1 MEFIFYLALMIAAT
15 KLAGH
20 LSVRIGQP
28 AVLGE
33 LIAGILLGPAVLGI
47 IDADASFI
55 HYFSEI
61 GVLLLMFLAGL
72 ETDLDQLKRNWRP
85 AFAVAIGG
93 IIVPFFGGY
102 WSALLF
108 GFEAENALFCGILFC
123 ATSVSISVQV
133 LKEMNRLGSREGT
146 TILGAAVV
154 DDVLVV
160 ILLAVMMSVL
170 GEGADVSLGWL
181 IGKKAIFFV
190 VVLLVG
196 WLVVPKLLEWLAK
209 LRVTEAA
216 VSIAVAICLGFAYFA
231 EYMGMA
237 GIIGSFA
244 AGIAISQSKLRHDV
258 EKKLEPIAYAVF
270 VPVFFV
276 SIGLNVR
283 FDGLGSQ
290 LLFVVVISLVA
301 VATKLLG
308 GGLGAR
314 LTGFDTR
321 SSIAVGSGMISRGEV
336 ALIIAATGL
345 GAGLLQEEYYTSIII
360 MVIVTT
366 LVTPPVL
373 KAIFSRMPQPS
384 YYREDGH

>member
-1 MEFIFYLALMIAAT
+1 MEFILYLGIIIAAT
-15 KLAGH
+15 KIAGH

-33 LIAGILLGPAVLGI
+33 IIAGIVLGPAVLGVLH
-47 IDADASFI
+47 ADESFL

-72 ETDLDQLKRNWRP
+72 ETDLDQLKRNWKP

-93 IIVPFFGGY
+93 ILLPFVGGY
-102 WSALLF
+102 SAAVLF
-108 GFEAENALFCGILFC
+108 GFEQKYALFFGILFC

-133 LKEMNRLGSREGT
+133 LKEMNKLGSREGT

-170 GEGADVSLGWL
+170 GTGSDISLGLL

-190 VVLLVG
+190 AVLLAG
-196 WLVVPKLLEWLAK
+196 WLLVPPLMKRLGS

-216 VSIAVAICLGFAYFA
+216 IGFALVICFGFAYFA
-231 EYMGMA
+231 ESMGMA
-237 GIIGSFA
+237 GIIGAFA
-244 AGIAISQSKLRHDV
+244 AGIAISQTPLVHDV
-258 EKKLEPIAYAVF
+258 EHKLEPIAYGIF
-270 VPVFFV
+270 VPVFFA
-276 SIGLNVR
+276 SIGLNVT
-283 FDGLGSQ
+283 FEGLGSQ
-290 LLFVVVISLVA
+290 IGFVVAITIIAIL
-301 VATKLLG
+301 TKLIG
-308 GGLGAR
+308 GGLGAK

-321 SSIAVGSGMISRGEV
+321 SALAVGSGMISRGEV
-336 ALIIAATGL
+336 ALIIAA
-345 GAGLLQEEYYTSIII
+345 AGLEASLLEEKYFTAVII

-366 LVTPPVL
+366 LITPPVL
-373 KAIFSRMPQPS
+373 KWTFSRQAENHRIES
-384 YYREDGH
+384 R